1 MPIPP
6 EIFLLPHGSTATL
19 QQQIQQ
25 IVADAIVTGRCSPGE
40 RLPSSRRLA
49 QHLGVSRI
57 TVTLAYSDLV
67 SNEYLH
73 ARGGSGFYVSE
84 NAPRRPAYDDAPHD
98 KATGIEWQ
106 RRLRKGIPERDDIL
120 RPPNWSDYR
129 YPFIY
134 GQSDTDL
141 FDHANWRKC
150 AMQAM
155 GRKDFDSLTRD
166 TYQQDDPL
174 LVEYI
179 LRHILPRRGIHATPD
194 ELIVTMGSQNAL
206 WMIAHLLLD
215 QSPRTVVEN
224 PCYPGLR
231 KIFDQKGVVVTSVDV
246 DDDGLPPEDL
256 PRECDLVFT
265 TPSHQAPTNATMPL
279 SRRKALLERAERD
292 DFLVVEDDYEF
303 EISFLR
309 SPSPA
314 LKSMDRQGRVIYVSS
329 FSKSIFP
336 GLRLGYIVAAPE
348 LIREVRRLRSVVL
361 RHPPSHLQR
370 TTAYFLSLGHFDSQ
384 LHRMTRV
391 YAQRRAIMEK
401 GLQDLGIGRVRP
413 GASGGSSFWIEAPP
427 GIDTSNLAMKLRGQ
441 SVLIEPGQA
450 FFARRSPDTSHY
462 RLAYSTI
469 PTNRIQAGM
478 ELIAAALSSTRRGA

>member
-6 EIFLLPHGSTATL
+6 EIFLLPRGSTATL

-25 IVADAIVTGRCSPGE
+25 VVTDAIVAGRCAPGE

-57 TVTLAYSDLV
+57 TVTLAYSELV
-67 SNEYLH
+67 SNEYLY
-73 ARGGSGFYVSE
+73 ARGGSGYYVAE
-84 NAPRRPAYDDAPHD
+84 NAPRRPAFHEHPKDV
-98 KATGIEWQ
+98 TQGIDWQ
-106 RRLRKGIPERDDIL
+106 SRLRKGIPERDDIL

-134 GQSDTDL
+134 GQSDPDL

-166 TYQQDDPL
+166 NYQHDDPM

-215 QSPRTVVEN
+215 QAPRTVVEN

-231 KIFDQKGVVVTSVDV
+231 KIFDQMGVVVTSLDV
-246 DDDGLPPEDL
+246 DDDGLPPEHI

-265 TPSHQAPTNATMPL
+265 TPSHQAPTNVTMPL
-279 SRRKALLERAERD
+279 ARRKALLERAEQD

-303 EISFLR
+303 EISFLS
-309 SPSPA
+309 SPAPA
-314 LKSMDRQGRVIYVSS
+314 LKSLDKDGRVIYVSS

-336 GLRLGYIVAAPE
+336 GLRLGYMVAAPE
-348 LIREVRRLRSVVL
+348 LIHEVRRLRSVML

-384 LHRMTRV
+384 IHRMTRV
-391 YAQRRAIMEK
+391 YAQRRALMEQ
-401 GLQDLGIGRVRP
+401 GLQALDLGTVARQT
-413 GASGGSSFWIEAPP
+413 SGGSSFWIKAPP
-427 GIDTSNLAMKLRGQ
+427 GVDTSRLAMDLRAQ

-469 PTNRIQAGM
+469 PTNRIQDGL
-478 ELIAAALSSTRRGA
+478 ERIAAALAA

>member
-6 EIFLLPHGSTATL
+6 EIFLLPRGSKATL

-25 IVADAIVTGRCSPGE
+25 IVTDAIVMGRCAPGE

-49 QHLGVSRI
+49 HHLGVSRI
-57 TVTLAYSDLV
+57 TVTLAYSELV
-67 SNEYLH
+67 SNEYLYS
-73 ARGGSGFYVSE
+73 RGGSGFYVAD
-84 NAPRRPAYDDAPHD
+84 NAPRRPTFSDHPQGTNSSLD
-98 KATGIEWQ
+98 WQ
-106 RRLRKGIPERDDIL
+106 KRLRKAIPERDDIL

-134 GQSDTDL
+134 GQSDTEL

-166 TYQQDDPL
+166 NYQHDDPM

-194 ELIVTMGSQNAL
+194 ELIITMGSQNAL
-206 WMIAHLLLD
+206 WMITHLLLD
-215 QSPRTVVEN
+215 QAPKTVVEN

-231 KIFDQKGVVVTSVDV
+231 KIFDQKGLVVKSVDV
-246 DDDGLPPEDL
+246 DDDGLPPDAL
-256 PRECDLVFT
+256 PADCDLVFT

-279 SRRKALLERAERD
+279 ARRRELLDRAERD

-303 EISFLR
+303 EISFSS

-314 LKSMDRQGRVIYVSS
+314 LKSLDQVGRVIYVSS

-336 GLRLGYIVAAPE
+336 GLRLGYMVAAPE
-348 LIREVRRLRSVVL
+348 LIREVRRLRSVML
-361 RHPPSHLQR
+361 RHPPSHVQR

-384 LHRMTRV
+384 IHRMTRV

-401 GLQDLGIGRVRP
+401 GLREFDLGTVAPR
-413 GASGGSSFWIEAPP
+413 ATGGSSFWIKAPP
-427 GIDTSNLAMKLRGQ
+427 GVDTIRLAMDLRAQ

-469 PTNRIQAGM
+469 PTNRIQEGLD
-478 ELIAAALSSTRRGA
+478 LIASAIGS

>member
-1 MPIPP
+1 M
-6 EIFLLPHGSTATL
+6 LPRGSKATL

-25 IVADAIVTGRCSPGE
+25 IVADAIVMGRCTPGE

-57 TVTLAYSDLV
+57 TVTLAYSELV
-67 SNEYLH
+67 SNDYLYS
-73 ARGGSGFYVSE
+73 RGGSGYYVAE
-84 NAPRRPAYDDAPHD
+84 NAPRRPIFDDYPKGSAD
-98 KATGIEWQ
+98 GIDWK
-106 RRLRKGIPERDDIL
+106 RRLRKSSPERDDIL
-120 RPPNWSDYR
+120 RPSNWSDYR

-134 GQSDTDL
+134 GQSDMDL

-166 TYQQDDPL
+166 SYQHDDPM

-194 ELIVTMGSQNAL
+194 ELIITLGSQNAL
-206 WMIAHLLLD
+206 WMIAYLLLD
-215 QSPRTVVEN
+215 QAPKTVVEN

-231 KIFDQKGVVVTSVDV
+231 KIFDQMGMVVTSVDV
-246 DDDGLPPEDL
+246 DDDGLPPENL
-256 PRECDLVFT
+256 PADCDLVFT
-265 TPSHQAPTNATMPL
+265 TPSHHAPTNATMPL
-279 SRRKALLERAERD
+279 ARRKALLDRAEQD

-303 EISFLR
+303 EISFSS

-314 LKSMDRQGRVIYVSS
+314 LKSLDRVGRVIYVSS

-336 GLRLGYIVAAPE
+336 GLRLGYMVAAPE
-348 LIREVRRLRSVVL
+348 LIREVRRLRAVLL
-361 RHPPSHLQR
+361 RHPPSHVQR

-384 LHRMTRV
+384 IHRMTRV

-401 GLQDLGIGRVRP
+401 GLRELDLGTVTPR
-413 GASGGSSFWIEAPP
+413 ASGGSSFWIKAPE
-427 GIDTSNLAMKLRGQ
+427 GVDTFRLAMELRAQ

-450 FFARRSPDTSHY
+450 FFARRSPDSSHY

-469 PTNRIQAGM
+469 PTNRISAGM
-478 ELIAAALSSTRRGA
+478 DLIACALTSLSGRMSG